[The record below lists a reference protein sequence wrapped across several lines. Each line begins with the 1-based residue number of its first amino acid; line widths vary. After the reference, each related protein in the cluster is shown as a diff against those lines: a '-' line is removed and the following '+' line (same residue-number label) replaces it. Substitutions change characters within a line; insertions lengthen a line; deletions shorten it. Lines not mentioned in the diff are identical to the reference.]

1 MKKLIYIIALF
12 YIGYSLKAQSLTI
25 LHMNDTHSH
34 IEPERTG
41 SDKGNGGVIE
51 RAAMID
57 SIRNANGKKNVLLL
71 HAGDFSQGTSY
82 FTVLKGD
89 LEVDIINALKYD
101 CITIGNH
108 EFDND
113 MDELARRLKKIKC
126 PVVCANY
133 DWGSEK
139 PGKYIQPYA
148 IIKRGGKKIGIIG
161 MLVNIKTCVAA
172 PIANKITKLDN
183 TETLNKYAEIL
194 KVKEQ
199 CDLVICLSHL
209 GFDVDMRLIPNIRNV
224 DLFVGG
230 HSHTTLK
237 DIKYAT
243 DLDGNQIPVVQ
254 NGCYGLSLGEITYK
268 F

>member
-1 MKKLIYIIALF
+1 
-12 YIGYSLKAQSLTI
+12 
-25 LHMNDTHSH
+25 
-34 IEPERTG
+34 
-41 SDKGNGGVIE
+41 
-51 RAAMID
+51 
-57 SIRNANGKKNVLLL
+57 
-71 HAGDFSQGTSY
+71 
-82 FTVLKGD
+82 
-89 LEVDIINALKYD
+89 
-101 CITIGNH
+101 
-108 EFDND
+108 
-113 MDELARRLKKIKC
+113 
-126 PVVCANY
+126 
-133 DWGSEK
+133 
-139 PGKYIQPYA
+139 
-148 IIKRGGKKIGIIG
+148 
-161 MLVNIKTCVAA
+161 MLVDIKTCVAA

-194 KVKEQ
+194 KVKEH

>member
-133 DWGSEK
+133 DWKSEK

-161 MLVNIKTCVAA
+161 MLVDIKTCVAA

>member
-113 MDELARRLKKIKC
+113 MEELARRLKKIKC
-126 PVVCANY
+126 P
-133 DWGSEK
+133 
-139 PGKYIQPYA
+139 I
-148 IIKRGGKKIGIIG
+148 
-161 MLVNIKTCVAA
+161 
-172 PIANKITKLDN
+172 
-183 TETLNKYAEIL
+183 
-194 KVKEQ
+194 
-199 CDLVICLSHL
+199 
-209 GFDVDMRLIPNIRNV
+209 
-224 DLFVGG
+224 FVQTMFGAQKNQESIF
-230 HSHTTLK
+230 SHT
-237 DIKYAT
+237 
-243 DLDGNQIPVVQ
+243 Q
-254 NGCYGLSLGEITYK
+254 
-268 F
+268 